1 MKALKQYLII
11 SALLLSFSTSVYA
24 GQLRMV
30 GGTTLFYTYARVGS
44 SGQSAYS
51 TENAS
56 FNVMAFNQ
64 AVLSFEINT
73 TSGSTSPL
81 LNIQYD
87 NGIPVYADYLE
98 YLIYLPPECIAQG
111 MQDHLNWTTQVR
123 TSAPAPVSGW
133 TWQSQNFTV
142 EAGNFESVNM
152 TLTLM
157 GANGYGALTLI
168 YDLSSGIM
176 IYEQWIPMSGT
187 EIDRSRDIIV
197 LSLTGVASPPETL
210 QTVAGLV
217 SAVAVFATPA
227 VMLLHEVSKSLQR
240 RHRAKR
246 LGPSNIRAKDGFP
259 KKPFYVIVAGSVL
272 NLASTIL
279 PWSQLARSWV
289 YLPLSLSSTL
299 AGSAASFTSTST
311 LLAISLMVQVSA
323 IVAWISIALQVYTGN
338 RVAPKVMTI
347 ASSILALVSAIIF
360 IQTGWTASF
369 GPPVIVVA
377 GILALTG
384 TSLVTMTTRKG
395 SRTISSAS

>member
-1 MKALKQYLII
+1 LKGLKQYLII
-11 SALLLSFSTSVYA
+11 SVLLLSFSTSVYA

-30 GGTTLFYTYARVGS
+30 GGTTLFYTYARIGN
-44 SGQSAYS
+44 SGQSAYT

-56 FNVMAFNQ
+56 FNVLAFNQ
-64 AVLSFEINT
+64 TALSFEINT

-81 LNIQYD
+81 LNIEYE

-98 YLIYLPPECIAQG
+98 YLVYLPPECIAQG
-111 MQDHLNWTTQVR
+111 MRGNLNWTTQVR
-123 TSAPAPVSGW
+123 TSAPAPVYGW

-142 EAGNFESVNM
+142 EAGNFEGVNM
-152 TLTLM
+152 TLTLI

-187 EIDRSRDIIV
+187 KIDTSRDIIV
-197 LSLTGVASPPETL
+197 LSLTGVVSSPEKL

-217 SAVAVFATPA
+217 LALAVFATPA
-227 VMLLHEVSKSLQR
+227 VMLLHGLSKGLQR
-240 RHRAKR
+240 RHPAKR

-259 KKPFYVIVAGSVL
+259 GNPFYVIVAGSLL
-272 NLASTIL
+272 NLASTML
-279 PWSQLARSWV
+279 PWSQQARSWV
-289 YLPLSLSSTL
+289 YLPLGLSSTL
-299 AGSAASFTSTST
+299 AGSAALFTSTST
-311 LLAISLMVQVSA
+311 LLAISLIVQASA
-323 IVAWISIALQVYTGN
+323 IVAWIGIALQVYTGN
-338 RVAPKVMTI
+338 KVAPKVMTI
-347 ASSILALVSAIIF
+347 ASSVLALLSAIIF

-377 GILALTG
+377 GVLALTG
-384 TSLVTMTTRKG
+384 TSLVTMATRKG